1 VVLAIENMKCLLMTI
16 LPALCSAQS
25 HVQVS
30 LGGTTYAHGAK
41 VELPAASPV
50 YSSAPA
56 PATYHTPA
64 PVYHTPAPV
73 YHTPAPVYHTPA
85 PVYHRPATYHAAPVY
100 HTPKQNCSVVDEV
113 AKVKVCTPAFETK
126 CSSVDLTVKTIVD
139 KEQCQDITR
148 TVCTVSD
155 EVVENNIC
163 VYSYEKQSE
172 STLAT
177 TVKVTYAKEC
187 SKQYVTVCQPGRGY
201 GGYQQSYGQQY
212 CKQQP
217 QNTCYNVPKVTKA
230 EKKVSVVF
238 PSPVKSC
245 TNKPISVPRV
255 SCEDLIENKCITVPD
270 VKDEVKSVEKCEVAL
285 AEPSC
290 QYVSLTLPK
299 QVCTE
304 LVYGHA
310 KAITAQQYH
319 AKVL

>member
-1 VVLAIENMKCLLMTI
+1 M
-16 LPALCSAQS
+16 
-25 HVQVS
+25 
-30 LGGTTYAHGAK
+30 G
-41 VELPAASPV
+41 
-50 YSSAPA
+50 
-56 PATYHTPA
+56 PAT
-64 PVYHTPAPV
+64 YHTPAPV

-113 AKVKVCTPAFETK
+113 AKVKVCTPAFERK

-155 EVVENNIC
+155 EVVESNIC

-172 STLAT
+172 STVAT

-187 SKQYVTVCQPGRGY
+187 SK
-201 GGYQQSYGQQY
+201 QY

-270 VKDEVKSVEKCEVAL
+270 V
-285 AEPSC
+285 
-290 QYVSLTLPK
+290 
-299 QVCTE
+299 
-304 LVYGHA
+304 
-310 KAITAQQYH
+310 
-319 AKVL
+319 

>member
-1 VVLAIENMKCLLMTI
+1 MGAIENMKCLLMTI

-56 PATYHTPA
+56 PATYHTP
-64 PVYHTPAPV
+64 
-73 YHTPAPVYHTPA
+73 
-85 PVYHRPATYHAAPVY
+85 APVY

-201 GGYQQSYGQQY
+201 GGYQQSYG
-212 CKQQP
+212 
-217 QNTCYNVPKVTKA
+217 
-230 EKKVSVVF
+230 
-238 PSPVKSC
+238 
-245 TNKPISVPRV
+245 
-255 SCEDLIENKCITVPD
+255 
-270 VKDEVKSVEKCEVAL
+270 
-285 AEPSC
+285 
-290 QYVSLTLPK
+290 
-299 QVCTE
+299 
-304 LVYGHA
+304 
-310 KAITAQQYH
+310 
-319 AKVL
+319 